1 MDSVIYNTVLAE
13 SAERSIELLLAP
25 YLAPSQA
32 TRKAFTETDIRQ
44 ISDGLR
50 RMGKDSWSRVPR
62 LYTILRMVNQVQ
74 VIDSFVAQGVS
85 DIWFPFS
92 LKTLP
97 EILRAPSSRFEFL
110 EAQDLVLT
118 KAFDLEREDGKHRH
132 FSKAEDVPMRKLEE
146 LGKGGFGYV
155 DRVVSTITYKEY
167 ARKLIPRGRTFKKNM
182 EVLKDFE
189 RELGHLKKLS
199 HIHIVKL
206 IGSYT
211 DPKFVGI
218 IMSPVAEYN
227 LKDFLALDPLPPG
240 ERSFLRTFFGCLAA
254 ALCYLH
260 DNRIRHKDIKPQ
272 NVLVKGHQ
280 IFLTDFGI
288 SLDWSELGQSTT
300 TGVTIKTP
308 RYCAPEVAESM
319 PRNSF
324 SDLWSLGCVF
334 LEIWTTLKGSP
345 IAALLEYLNNHGS
358 KSTCYHLNR
367 DACLAWCRSLE
378 AEVRPEEN
386 PPLPWIVGLLQPD
399 QDQRWTARKLFD
411 QIQEV
416 NDDPDNR
423 FAFSGLC
430 CINDDDS
437 TQSAGSSKRSSRNL
451 EETGA
456 SSIGVYYDP
465 RMNQDTADE
474 AAAKD
479 LSSSQTVRPS
489 EMNTFS
495 AKHLEYNF
503 APLPSESD
511 VEACSPPMCQIK
523 TLEHIE
529 TLQNAPIIANATTTR
544 ACSQIPMS
552 RDTASQS
559 SVSSIATVAAD
570 DPSSEHVQT
579 HGYATMP
586 VQEQATEPSE
596 LNEDERRQEPDGRAF
611 HAEALRKI
619 SEVDKTTAEAVA
631 HEEREQMATGV
642 ESPPPSLEVRK
653 RRLNKYTPLNENEEQ
668 ARRRKAQQVSA
679 ILAPQSRITRE
690 HTSEYSDHVGA
701 TRRASTGQVSVVPED
716 AGSSSALATS
726 FQNQFDAQIGT
737 TGPPPA
743 PPKPPLIH
751 GSRTPSTTDEDVTI
765 RPTERKL
772 SAYTPASTTPSL
784 TVSPALKRELASWW
798 KKARN
803 GNDKKTA
810 SSLYDSA
817 TRINAKTRQHEGA
830 LQMPSDDRSLDI
842 AQQRSPSTI
851 NEANSDAEK
860 KGLFGKWKNQIADS
874 REERMG
880 AITTKEAPTRL
891 RRAFSFEKTADETLP
906 VVAGNDT
913 EKKQQSVSQ
922 DKSTLTKTIKTEKAT
937 GISKSEEQE
946 LTRTCR
952 ICNEKLTGQFARALG
967 GTYHLN
973 CFTCRVTHTLLSES
987 DLRRG

>member
-1 MDSVIYNTVLAE
+1 MAGIVYNTALAE
-13 SAERSIELLLAP
+13 NAERSIELLFTP

-32 TRKAFTETDIRQ
+32 TRKAFTETDVRQ

-50 RMGKDSWSRVPR
+50 RMGKDSWSRIPR
-62 LYTILRMVNQVQ
+62 LYTILRIVNQVQ
-74 VIDSFVAQGVS
+74 VIDSFIAQGVS

-97 EILRAPSSRFEFL
+97 EILRTPSSRSDFL

-132 FSKAEDVPMRKLEE
+132 FSKAEDVPMRKIEE

-167 ARKLIPRGRTFKKNM
+167 ARKLIPRGRTFKKDT

-189 RELGHLKKLS
+189 RELGHLKKLR
-199 HIHIVKL
+199 HIHIVEL

-227 LKDFLALDPLPPG
+227 LKDFLALDPLPSG

-260 DNRIRHKDIKPQ
+260 DNRVRHKDIKPQ

-288 SLDWSELGQSTT
+288 SLDWSELGQDTT

-319 PRNSF
+319 PRNTF

-334 LEIWTTLKGSP
+334 LEIWTVLRGSL
-345 IAALLEYLNNHGS
+345 IASLFEYLDNHGS
-358 KSTCYHLNR
+358 KSTCYYLNR
-367 DACLAWCRSLE
+367 DASLAWCRSLE
-378 AEVRPEEN
+378 AETRPEEN
-386 PPLPWIVGLLQPD
+386 SPLPWIFGLLQPD
-399 QDQRWTARKLFD
+399 KDQRWTARKLFD

-430 CINDDDS
+430 CMNDDDS

-465 RMNQDTADE
+465 RMNQDAADE
-474 AAAKD
+474 EAPAKD

-489 EMNTFS
+489 EMKAFS
-495 AKHLEYNF
+495 AKHLEYNV
-503 APLPSESD
+503 APLPSKSD
-511 VEACSPPMCQIK
+511 AEARSSPMYQIK

-529 TLQNAPIIANATTTR
+529 TLQNTPILANDTTTG

-559 SVSSIATVAAD
+559 SVSSIIMVVAD

-579 HGYATMP
+579 HGYTTMLP
-586 VQEQATEPSE
+586 VREQATKPSE
-596 LNEDERRQEPDGRAF
+596 LNEDERRQEPHGRAF

-619 SEVDKTTAEAVA
+619 SEVDKTIAEAMA
-631 HEEREQMATGV
+631 HEEREQTAAGV

-653 RRLNKYTPLNENEEQ
+653 RKLNKYTPLTENEEQ
-668 ARRRKAQQVSA
+668 AWRRKAQQEEVSA
-679 ILAPQSRITRE
+679 ILAPQSRIPHE
-690 HTSEYSDHVGA
+690 HTGEHNDHVGA
-701 TRRASTGQVSVVPED
+701 TRRASTSQASVVPED

-726 FQNQFDAQIGT
+726 FQNQFDTQIGT
-737 TGPPPA
+737 TGPPPVA
-743 PPKPPLIH
+743 PKLPP
-751 GSRTPSTTDEDVTI
+751 RTLSTTDEDATI
-765 RPTERKL
+765 RPTESKL
-772 SAYTPASTTPSL
+772 SAYTPASTTSSL
-784 TVSPALKRELASWW
+784 TVSPVPKRKLASWG
-798 KKARN
+798 KRALN
-803 GNDKKTA
+803 GRDKKTA
-810 SSLYDSA
+810 SSFDDSA
-817 TRINAKTRQHEGA
+817 ARINAETRQHDWYVPDRGV
-830 LQMPSDDRSLDI
+830 LQMPNGNIAAAEDMDASKHVHHKSQNVGEQDADAVFSSAMPMSDSPVTGESPASGTATRNYKLLFEVASVYEFCIDR
-842 AQQRSPSTI
+842 ARR
-851 NEANSDAEK
+851 EAGFPYLTYVAGEIFDVIGERGELWLA
-860 KGLFGKWKNQIADS
+860 KNQDD
-874 REERMG
+874 
-880 AITTKEAPTRL
+880 P
-891 RRAFSFEKTADETLP
+891 
-906 VVAGNDT
+906 
-913 EKKQQSVSQ
+913 QQQVGWIWN
-922 DKSTLTKTIKTEKAT
+922 KH
-937 GISKSEEQE
+937 
-946 LTRTCR
+946 
-952 ICNEKLTGQFARALG
+952 FARQD
-967 GTYHLN
+967 T
-973 CFTCRVTHTLLSES
+973 
-987 DLRRG
+987 